1 MADKDILLVVYDPP
15 SPGLPYLS
23 AIFIPGV
30 EDPVVTPFATAAQAE
45 AFNKA
50 SAAKLLRE
58 NK

>member
-1 MADKDILLVVYDPP
+1 MAENQIMLTVYDPP
-15 SPGLPYLS
+15 SHGLPYLS
-23 AIFIPGV
+23 VIFIPGV

-50 SAAKLLRE
+50 SAAKLMSE